1 MRSVPFILLWGIPV
15 LIGFAILSVIH
26 NPLWFVT
33 AIMGDRID
41 RKLKRDLVEAELDR
55 KTAIADAA
63 IAARARGESYTPPAD
78 YDR

>member
-15 LIGFAILSVIH
+15 LIGFAILSVIQ

-33 AIMGDRID
+33 SIMGERID
-41 RKLKRDLVEAELDR
+41 RQRKRDLIQFELDR
-55 KTAIADAA
+55 KTMIADAA